1 MRAQRLNVDS
11 VRLDGGTQPRAM
23 LDGAVIAEYAEAME
37 DGKQFP
43 PVTVFYD
50 GSSYWLADGFHR
62 VNAALQIGRG
72 YVEAQ
77 IITGTQR
84 DAVLYSVGAN
94 AAHGLRRS
102 NADKRRA
109 VERLLR
115 DDVWAKWSD
124 REVAQRCAVTHPF
137 VGKVRSE
144 LSGNGYQMDAERRVV
159 RSGTEYAMNTAAI
172 GRATPDEQPDESPEE
187 WEDLIE
193 EPERVVVSHEFWDET
208 LTIGPDEELVVVPK
222 DRVPHVAQN
231 SGDNEW
237 YTPEPYIQA
246 ARAVMG
252 GIDCDPAS
260 SETANSVVGAK
271 TFYTIESNGLFHAW
285 HGNVWMNPPYAQ
297 PLVARFAE
305 KLKREWQVGHI
316 TQAIVLVNNAT
327 ETAWF
332 KCLVDCAV
340 AVCFPLARVRFWAP
354 DKTSAAPL
362 QGQAV
367 LYIGPNATGFVDQF
381 GAFGWVAEIRK

>member
-115 DDVWAKWSD
+115 DDVW
-124 REVAQRCAVTHPF
+124 
-137 VGKVRSE
+137 
-144 LSGNGYQMDAERRVV
+144 
-159 RSGTEYAMNTAAI
+159 RSGVTGRLPSGAQSPTHSWAKCGASYLVTVTRWTPSAGLCAAEPNT
-172 GRATPDEQPDESPEE
+172 P
-187 WEDLIE
+187 
-193 EPERVVVSHEFWDET
+193 
-208 LTIGPDEELVVVPK
+208 
-222 DRVPHVAQN
+222 
-231 SGDNEW
+231 
-237 YTPEPYIQA
+237 
-246 ARAVMG
+246 
-252 GIDCDPAS
+252 
-260 SETANSVVGAK
+260 
-271 TFYTIESNGLFHAW
+271 
-285 HGNVWMNPPYAQ
+285 
-297 PLVARFAE
+297 
-305 KLKREWQVGHI
+305 
-316 TQAIVLVNNAT
+316 
-327 ETAWF
+327 
-332 KCLVDCAV
+332 
-340 AVCFPLARVRFWAP
+340 
-354 DKTSAAPL
+354 
-362 QGQAV
+362 
-367 LYIGPNATGFVDQF
+367 
-381 GAFGWVAEIRK
+381 